1 MDTEYLWLREWGRV
15 LGGDES
21 LVVSSALKLRAS
33 LRNQVK
39 YILLVASQCSSPS
52 GCSGNYGG
60 GIRGGGGGGG
70 GKKGVGRRRKREK
83 GEGEGGGGRRR
94 GSEHLIRIYAS
105 HSLLSPLAV

>member
-1 MDTEYLWLREWGRV
+1 M

-60 GIRGGGGGGG
+60 GIRGGGGGGE
-70 GKKGVGRRRKREK
+70 KGVGRRRKRGK
-83 GEGEGGGGRRR
+83 GKKEGRGKGKGEGGGVVNDLNILYVYMQVIVCY
-94 GSEHLIRIYAS
+94 HL
-105 HSLLSPLAV
+105 LQFEQK